1 MKILFKILLITSIIG
16 LFIILY
22 LPIKM
27 FINYWFDDLDF
38 CLDTGV
44 CQEGLPLNTEK
55 GKIIVN
61 KDTCLDHNGKWD
73 EKYTRCHFQRPKFPI
88 EEETE

>member
-1 MKILFKILLITSIIG
+1 MKILFKFLLITSIIG

-27 FINYWFDDLDF
+27 FVNYWFDDLDF

-55 GKIIVN
+55 GISGMLCCLLGSKLVYANIIV
-61 KDTCLDHNGKWD
+61 
-73 EKYTRCHFQRPKFPI
+73 
-88 EEETE
+88 

>member
-1 MKILFKILLITSIIG
+1 MKLFQNVILKIFIIGIAIVLSIPVILFVN
-16 LFIILY
+16 Y
-22 LPIKM
+22 L
-27 FINYWFDDLDF
+27 FDDLDF

-44 CQEGLPLNTEK
+44 CQEGLSLNTEK

-73 EKYTRCHFQRPKFPI
+73 EKYTRCHFPRPKFPI
-88 EEETE
+88 EEESE

>member
-1 MKILFKILLITSIIG
+1 MVNG
-16 LFIILY
+16 
-22 LPIKM
+22 
-27 FINYWFDDLDF
+27 
-38 CLDTGV
+38 
-44 CQEGLPLNTEK
+44 LNTEK

-73 EKYTRCHFQRPKFPI
+73 EKYTRCHFPRPKFPI

>member
-1 MKILFKILLITSIIG
+1 MKLFQNVILKIFIISIAIVLSIQVILFVN
-16 LFIILY
+16 Y
-22 LPIKM
+22 L
-27 FINYWFDDLDF
+27 FDDLDF

-44 CQEGLPLNTEK
+44 CQEGLSLNTEK

-73 EKYTRCHFQRPKFPI
+73 EKYTRCHFPRPKYPI
-88 EEETE
+88 EEESE

>member
-1 MKILFKILLITSIIG
+1 MFVN
-16 LFIILY
+16 Y
-22 LPIKM
+22 L
-27 FINYWFDDLDF
+27 FDDVDF

-73 EKYTRCHFQRPKFPI
+73 EKYTRCHFPRPKFPI
-88 EEETE
+88 EKETK